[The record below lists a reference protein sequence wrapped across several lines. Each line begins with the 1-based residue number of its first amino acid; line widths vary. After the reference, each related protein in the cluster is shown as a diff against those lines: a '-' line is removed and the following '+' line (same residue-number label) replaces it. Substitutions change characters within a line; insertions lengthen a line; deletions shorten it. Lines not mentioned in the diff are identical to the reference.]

1 MKTDSQVQRDVLAEL
16 KWEPSVNAEQID
28 VEVKDGLVTLAGQVG
43 SYAERRDAE
52 RAAQRIGGVKELAV
66 ELNVLPPAPAQ

>member
-1 MKTDSQVQRDVLAEL
+1 MKSDSQVQRDVLAEL

-66 ELNVLPPAPAQ
+66 ELNVMPPTPAQ